1 MTNSDDDKKQ
11 LAPLPGRRW
20 WRLLLLSGTGVGIL
34 GLVGAVAAGEWV
46 REKLAPLV
54 QSEVSQTLK
63 RPVQIGR
70 LERFSPTSLRFGR
83 SALPATAID
92 PDYASTEAVEVRFS
106 ISQLLFNRTLKLDI
120 TLVKPS
126 AYIEQDAE
134 SRWVNIPT
142 SEPKPA
148 GLFKTEIEAIRV
160 ENAGAVLLP
169 SPAVGQKTSAPISV
183 TLKNGSALFREQNQR
198 VLYELNGQFTNNDN
212 FAVKADSLLP
222 AAQTNVLLQ
231 AQNLP
236 LSDLARLLK
245 LSGISLQKGLANSNL
260 TVQVRDN
267 KLSGITG
274 TASFAGVQANIN
286 PLKQIIQNGSGQL
299 RFQGTNLIVDSL
311 TGNYGLIPVKIAGT
325 VATGA
330 NFNTE
335 QASFNLITNVQP
347 VAVASVVSAVE
358 TELGQKVVLPI
369 AVAGE
374 VKADAKL
381 TGTVANPVLTGA
393 IASTKPAT
401 VDRLQL
407 NNISTNFQVERGRI
421 AQTPTP
427 NSPPSNGQFS
437 SLALTLS
444 DMLVVPAAGGKIGG
458 KGEVYLTLG
467 SDNSRS
473 GLVFDLQ
480 AENVPGDAIAQ
491 IYAVPIPAAVKI
503 GSVSAKAQ
511 IFGLLDNIQA
521 RAQWQAPQGTFPAS
535 GEIRAGR
542 NSADLQNTVVKIGD
556 ATVNVDAAI
565 QDRRWEA
572 IIKGDR
578 VAVKSLQPLIP
589 GLNLPP
595 ELAGLFTGTAEAG
608 GTLDDFSLNAIAASG
623 KGTLNL
629 ADSIVDVNGKLESGR
644 WQASGKTEKVALNRL
659 IDIGLP
665 FLATSNSNT
674 SPSANL
680 ENLKSKIQNLKSLG
694 GQLAGEFQAGGNVD
708 NLTASGINL
717 SANGKLNFADSN
729 VNLKGELTAG
739 NWQATAETDRTSVSR
754 LVDLGLPL
762 LDVASAFNPENQQSA
777 TLRSKIQNL
786 KSIDGQISSQVT
798 ASGSLDNLTASSINA
813 SGSGQLNLADSNVN
827 FKAELAAGNWQATA
841 ETDRTSVSRLVD
853 LGLPLLD
860 VASAFNPE
868 NQPDS
873 NLRSKIPNLKS
884 IDGQISSQVTASGSL
899 DNLTASSINANGSG
913 QLNLGGSN
921 VNFKAELAAGNWQ
934 ATAETDRTSV
944 SRLVDLGLPL
954 LDVASAFNP
963 ENQQDSNL
971 RSKIPNLKSI
981 DGQISSQ
988 VTASGSLDNLTASSI
1003 NANGSGQLNL
1013 GGSNVNFKGELAAGN
1028 WQATAETD
1036 RTSISSLVNLGLPLL
1051 DAASAFNPEKQ
1062 EQYTNLK
1069 SKIQNLKS
1077 LDGEISNQIQAAGSL
1092 DKSADLA
1099 VNSSGKLNIADGTVD
1114 FKGKLDARQ
1123 WQAVADLDRVILSR
1137 LEQTV
1142 RNLQLFT
1149 LTATLPKGF
1158 DGRVN
1163 GQYQAAGSLDNLTA
1177 KGIRASGEG
1186 RILVD
1191 RLGAIDTTAKLEN
1204 GNLEALL
1211 ETNGVT
1217 VSNLEQTL
1225 KQTGLLTTNLPP
1237 EIAGT
1242 LDGKLRIVGN
1252 TDNLT
1257 ANGITANGDGQIR
1270 LANGGGIVNATGS
1283 AQSGNWRA
1291 SIEGDQIALSR
1302 FQKAF
1307 EAQRQSLQ
1315 ASGLVSQAQNL
1326 PLLRGLFNGNV
1337 NLSGPIAAGTGE
1349 PPLQTVRAG
1358 GSFRISELPFL
1369 QQPFDAIFNWDGKR
1383 IEVEQAATPGLTA
1396 SGFVGVE
1403 LAGKGLPSISNLDL
1417 DVKLSNF
1424 NLEALPAEQLA
1435 FLRPMGLKNAS
1446 EKNQP
1451 IRGNVDFT
1459 GRLTGTLAAPS
1470 LVGDVEVRNLAVNEV
1485 AFDSVL
1491 AGKVTASSDQSVD
1504 LRLAGAQDKI
1514 EVALNQSF
1522 LPTSFLVKR
1531 GESVAR
1537 GQAEGETLRVNLSD
1551 FPLAALNLSP
1561 GQEAGLGPITGTV
1574 SGQVNVPGWKMPLNP
1589 ATLQATGQIAIAQP
1603 AIGYIKGDSFQAEF
1617 SYANGSASL
1626 TNGIFRQGTGQYLI
1640 SGNVKAGTNP
1650 EFAGKVNIQQGNL
1663 QQVLAALQYFNLGD
1677 LARGLKPPVYG
1688 NSGDVQTVAV
1698 GEPEAPLI
1706 EQLRRL
1712 AEIEVILQQQQAVK
1726 SAEKLPALSQLQG
1739 TFGGEIAVAGS
1750 LRTGV
1755 QAQFNVKGDNWQW
1768 GKYVAEQFNVEG
1780 SFQDGILTILPLEIR
1795 SGKSAIGFSGQLG
1808 QKAQSGQ
1815 LRVENVPVEEL
1826 AKLVELPF
1834 VDVTGNLNLRANL
1847 AGSLENPQATGEL
1860 SLLDGTLN
1868 GEPIKKAD
1876 GSFSYS
1882 NARLNFGGSALVTQT
1897 EPIEVQGSLPFELP
1911 FAAVKP
1917 DSNQIDLRANLKNEG
1932 LAIINVL
1939 TPKVAWVSG
1948 TGQVQIRVGGTL
1960 QQPVAQGIA
1969 NLENATVRARAFPEP
1984 LTGLTGTVRFEGDRI
1999 RVEGIRGQL
2008 SKGEVMAQGVIPLSV
2023 PFAPGD
2029 ADGANPLAVNLDK
2042 LALNLRGLYRGG
2054 AVGQVQ
2060 ATGTA
2065 LRPQLSGKIELYD
2078 GEVFLPSAGG
2088 VTTRL
2093 ASSASDSPASPS
2105 DSTSSDSTSSSSPSP
2120 SFEVGLND
2128 LGLKLGRGV
2137 RVTSAPIL
2145 DFKATGALTVNGTL
2159 DDIRPA
2165 GRIRLTSGSVN
2176 LFTTQ
2181 FKLDKGYP
2189 QTATFVPTQ
2198 GLDPTLDVRLAT
2210 SVQEV
2215 SRFRTPGT
2223 SVASEIAD
2231 EPTSFGSV
2239 RSVRIQALVK
2249 GKASGLAENLELRSS
2264 PGRSQ
2269 TEIVALLGGSF
2280 VQTLGQGDSTL
2291 AIANLAGAG
2300 LFSNLQSVITNAT
2313 GLSEFRLFP
2322 TRIRGNEGQ
2331 TATSSSG
2338 AAAGAG
2344 SLGIG
2349 LEVGADI
2356 TRNLSAS
2363 IIRVLSANQPTEFNV
2378 RYRLNDKILLRGS
2391 TNFQGD
2397 NRVTAEYELRF

>member
-1 MTNSDDDKKQ
+1 MTNLDDDKIQ
-11 LAPLPGRRW
+11 LAPRSGRRW
-20 WRLLLLSGTGVGIL
+20 WRLLLLSGTGL
-34 GLVGAVAAGEWV
+34 GLVALVGAVAAREWV
-46 REKLAPLV
+46 LEKLAPIV
-54 QSEVSQTLK
+54 ASEVSQTLK
-63 RPVQIGR
+63 RPVQIGS

-83 SALPATAID
+83 SSVPATAID
-92 PDYASTEAVEVRFS
+92 PDYASTEAVEVQFS
-106 ISQLLFNRTLKLDI
+106 IWPLLFNRTLKLDI

-126 AYIEQDAE
+126 AYIEQDNQG
-134 SRWVNIPT
+134 RWVNIPT
-142 SEPKPA
+142 QDKKPP

-160 ENAGAVLLP
+160 ENAAAVLVP

-183 TLKNGSALFREQNQR
+183 SLKNGSALFREQNQR
-198 VLYELNGQFTNNDN
+198 VLYEFNGQFTNNDN

-236 LSDLARLLK
+236 LSDINRLLK
-245 LSGISLQKGLANSNL
+245 VPGVSLQKGLANSNL

-274 TASFAGVQANIN
+274 TASFAGVQASIN
-286 PLKQIIQNGSGQL
+286 PLKQIIQNSSGQL
-299 RFQGTNLIVDSL
+299 RFQGTNVIVDSL
-311 TGNYGLIPVKIAGT
+311 TGNYGLIPVQIAGT
-325 VATGA
+325 VVTGT

-335 QASFNLITNVQP
+335 QASFNLITNVPP
-347 VAVASVVSAVE
+347 VAVASVISAVE
-358 TELGQKVVLPI
+358 AELGQKVVLPI
-369 AVAGE
+369 ALAGE

-381 TGTVANPVLTGA
+381 TGTVANPVLTGT
-393 IASTKPAT
+393 IASTKPAA

-407 NNISTNFQVERGRI
+407 NNVSTNFKLERGRT

-427 NSPPSNGQFS
+427 NSPSSTVPFS

-458 KGEVYLTLG
+458 KGEVDLALG
-467 SDNSRS
+467 SENSRS

-480 AENVPGDAIAQ
+480 AENVPGDAIAK
-491 IYAVPIPAAVKI
+491 IYALPIPAAVKI

-511 IFGLLDNIQA
+511 VFGPLDNIQT
-521 RAQWQAPQGTFPAS
+521 RAQWQANQGTFPAA

-565 QDRRWEA
+565 KDRQWQA
-572 IIKGDR
+572 ILKGDR
-578 VAVKSLQPLIP
+578 VALKSLQPLIP

-595 ELAGLFTGTAEAG
+595 ELAGLFSGTAEAG
-608 GTLDDFSLNAIAASG
+608 GTLDDLSLNAIAATG
-623 KGTLNL
+623 KGTLNI
-629 ADSIVDVNGKLESGR
+629 ADSIVDVNAKLESGR
-644 WQASGKTEKVALNRL
+644 WQASGKTEKVALNPL
-659 IDIGLP
+659 LDIGLP
-665 FLATSNSNT
+665 FLALEN
-674 SPSANL
+674 PANL
-680 ENLKSKIQNLKSLG
+680 DNLKSKIQNLKSLD
-694 GQLAGEFQAGGNVD
+694 GQLAGEFQASGNVD

-717 SANGKLNFADSN
+717 STNGKLNIADSN
-729 VNLKGELTAG
+729 VNLKAELTAG
-739 NWQATAETDRTSVSR
+739 NWQATAQTDRTSIAR

-777 TLRSKIQNL
+777 NLRSKIQNL
-786 KSIDGQISSQVT
+786 KSIDGQLSSQFT
-798 ASGSLDNLTASSINA
+798 ASGSLDNLTASSIN
-813 SGSGQLNLADSNVN
+813 V
-827 FKAELAAGNWQATA
+827 
-841 ETDRTSVSRLVD
+841 
-853 LGLPLLD
+853 
-860 VASAFNPE
+860 
-868 NQPDS
+868 
-873 NLRSKIPNLKS
+873 
-884 IDGQISSQVTASGSL
+884 
-899 DNLTASSINANGSG
+899 NGSG
-913 QLNLGGSN
+913 KLNLGGSN
-921 VNFKAELAAGNWQ
+921 VNFKGGLAEGNWEGI
-934 ATAETDRTSV
+934 AETDRTSIT
-944 SRLVDLGLPL
+944 SLVNLGLPL

-963 ENQQDSNL
+963 ENQQ
-971 RSKIPNLKSI
+971 
-981 DGQISSQ
+981 
-988 VTASGSLDNLTASSI
+988 
-1003 NANGSGQLNL
+1003 
-1013 GGSNVNFKGELAAGN
+1013 
-1028 WQATAETD
+1028 
-1036 RTSISSLVNLGLPLL
+1036 
-1051 DAASAFNPEKQ
+1051 
-1062 EQYTNLK
+1062 QYSNLK

-1077 LDGEISNQIQAAGSL
+1077 LDGQISNQIQAAGSL
-1092 DKSADLA
+1092 DKSADIA
-1099 VNSSGKLNIADGTVD
+1099 VNSSGKLKIADGTVD
-1114 FKGKLDARQ
+1114 FKGKLDAGR
-1123 WQAVADLDRVILSR
+1123 WLAVADLDRVILSR
-1137 LEQTV
+1137 LEKTV
-1142 RNLQLFT
+1142 RDTQLFN

-1163 GQYQAAGSLDNLTA
+1163 GQFQAAGSLDNLTA

-1186 RILVD
+1186 RVLVD

-1204 GNLEALL
+1204 GNWQALL

-1242 LDGKLRIVGN
+1242 LDGKIRLLGN

-1270 LANGGGIVNATGS
+1270 LANGGGVVNAVGS

-1315 ASGLVSQAQNL
+1315 AGGLVSQAQNL

-1337 NLSGPIAAGTGE
+1337 NLSGPIAAASA
-1349 PPLQTVRAG
+1349 QTLRAG

-1369 QQPFDAIFNWDGKR
+1369 KQPFEAIFNWDGKR
-1383 IEVEQAATPGLTA
+1383 IEVEKAATRGLTA

-1435 FLRPMGLKNAS
+1435 FLCPIGHKNCT

-1459 GRLTGTLAAPS
+1459 GRLTGNLAALS
-1470 LVGDVEVRNLAVNEV
+1470 LVGDVEVRNLAVNQV
-1485 AFDSVL
+1485 AFDPVL
-1491 AGKVTASSDQSVD
+1491 AGKVTASSDKSVD
-1504 LRLAGAQDKI
+1504 LRLAGVSDKI
-1514 EVALNQSF
+1514 EVALNRSF

-1531 GESVAR
+1531 GESVAS
-1537 GQAEGETLRVNLSD
+1537 GQTEGETLRVNLSD

-1561 GQEAGLGPITGTV
+1561 GKDAGLGPITGTV

-1589 ATLQATGQIAIAQP
+1589 QTLQATGQIAIAQP

-1617 SYANGSASL
+1617 SYANGSATL

-1640 SGNVKAGTNP
+1640 SGNVKAGANP

-1726 SAEKLPALSQLQG
+1726 SSEKLPALSELQG

-1750 LRTGV
+1750 LQTGV
-1755 QAQFNVKGDNWQW
+1755 QAQFNVTGDNWQW
-1768 GKYVAEQFNVEG
+1768 GKYVAEKFSIEG
-1780 SFQDGILTILPLEIR
+1780 GFQDGILTILPLEIR

-1815 LRVENVPVEEL
+1815 LRIENVPVEEL
-1826 AKLVELPF
+1826 AKLIELPF

-1882 NARLNFGGSALVTQT
+1882 NARLNFGGSALITQT

-1917 DSNQIDLRANLKNEG
+1917 DSNQIDLRANLQNEG

-1939 TPKVAWVSG
+1939 TPQVAWVSG
-1948 TGQVQIRVGGTL
+1948 KGQVQIRVGGTL
-1960 QQPVAQGIA
+1960 QQPIAQGIA
-1969 NLENATVRARAFPEP
+1969 NFENATVRARAFPEP
-1984 LTGLTGTVRFEGDRI
+1984 LTGLTGRVRFEGDRI

-2008 SKGEVMAQGVIPLSV
+2008 SQGQVVAAGVIPLSV
-2023 PFAPGD
+2023 PFAAGD
-2029 ADGANPLAVNLDK
+2029 VDSANPLAVNLDK

-2065 LRPQLSGKIELYD
+2065 LRPRLGGNIELYD

-2088 VTTRL
+2088 ATRL
-2093 ASSASDSPASPS
+2093 ASSPSPSPSPATEVSASPS
-2105 DSTSSDSTSSSSPSP
+2105 PATEVSASPSPATEVSASPSPLP

-2128 LGLKLGRGV
+2128 LRLNLGRGI

-2145 DFKATGALTVNGTL
+2145 SFQATGGLRVNGTL
-2159 DDIRPA
+2159 DDLRPE
-2165 GRIRLTSGSVN
+2165 GTIRLTSGSVN

-2181 FKLDKGYP
+2181 FRLDRGYP

-2215 SRFRTPGT
+2215 TRFRTPGT

-2231 EPTSFGSV
+2231 EPTNFGSV
-2239 RSVRIQALVK
+2239 RSVRIQALVQ
-2249 GKASGLAENLELRSS
+2249 GKASQLAENLELRSS
-2264 PGRSQ
+2264 PGRSS

-2300 LFSNLQSVITNAT
+2300 LLNNLQSVITNAT

-2331 TATSSSG
+2331 TARSG
-2338 AAAGAG
+2338 SGGASGAG

-2363 IIRVLSANQPTEFNV
+2363 IIRVLSANQPTEFNL
-2378 RYRLNDKILLRGS
+2378 RYRLNDKILLRSS

-2397 NRVTAEYELRF
+2397 NRVTAEYEMRF

>member
-1 MTNSDDDKKQ
+1 MTNSDDDKNQ
-11 LAPLPGRRW
+11 LLPRPGRRW
-20 WRLLLLSGTGVGIL
+20 WRLLLLSGTGLGIVA
-34 GLVGAVAAGEWV
+34 LVGAAVAREWV
-46 REKLAPLV
+46 RTKLAPLV
-54 QSEVSQTLK
+54 ETEVSQTLK
-63 RPVQIGR
+63 RPVKIGG
-70 LERFSPTSLRFGR
+70 LERFSPISLRFGR
-83 SALPATAID
+83 STLPATAID
-92 PDYASTEAVEVRFS
+92 PDYASAEAVEVRFS
-106 ISQLLFNRTLKLDI
+106 LLPLLFNRTLKLDI

-126 AYIEQDAE
+126 AYIEQDAQG
-134 SRWVNIPT
+134 RWVNIPT
-142 SEPKPA
+142 REPKPA

-160 ENAGAVLLP
+160 ENAGAVLVP
-169 SPAVGQKTSAPISV
+169 SPAVGQKTAAPISV

-212 FAVKADSLLP
+212 FVVKADSLLP

-236 LSDLARLLK
+236 LSDIARLLK
-245 LSGISLQKGLANSNL
+245 IPDISLQKGLLNSNL

-274 TASFAGVQANIN
+274 TASFAGVQANIKA
-286 PLKQIIQNGSGQL
+286 LKQIVQNGSGQL

-325 VATGA
+325 VAAGA
-330 NFNTE
+330 NFNFDR
-335 QASFNLITNVQP
+335 ASFNLITNVQP
-347 VAVASVVSAVE
+347 VAVASIVSAVE

-374 VKADAKL
+374 VKADVKL
-381 TGTVANPVLTGA
+381 TGTVAEPVLAGT

-407 NNISTNFQVERGRI
+407 NNISTNFKLERRTM
-421 AQTPTP
+421 AQMPTP
-427 NSPPSNGQFS
+427 NSPQPTGQFS
-437 SLALTLS
+437 TLALNLT
-444 DMLVVPAAGGKIGG
+444 DILVVPAAGGKIGG
-458 KGEVYLTLG
+458 KGEVDITLG

-480 AENVPGDAIAQ
+480 AENVPADALAQ

-511 IFGLLDNIQA
+511 IFGPLDNIQA
-521 RAQWQAPQGTFPAS
+521 RVKWQAPQGTFPAA
-535 GEIRAGR
+535 GEIRAGG
-542 NSADLQNTVVKIGD
+542 NSADLQNTVVKIGG
-556 ATVNVDAAI
+556 AAVNVDAAFK
-565 QDRRWEA
+565 DRQWEA

-578 VAVKSLQPLIP
+578 VALKSLQPLIP
-589 GLNLPP
+589 GLILPP
-595 ELAGLFTGTAEAG
+595 ELAGMFTGTAEAA
-608 GTLDDFSLNAIAASG
+608 GTLDDLSLNGIYASG
-623 KGTLNL
+623 KGTLNI
-629 ADSIVDVNGKLESGR
+629 ADSIVDVSGKLESGR
-644 WQASGKTEKVALNRL
+644 WQASGKTQKVALNRL

-665 FLATSNSNT
+665 FLAASNSNR
-674 SPSANL
+674 SPAANL
-680 ENLKSKIQNLKSLG
+680 NNLQSKIQNLKSLD
-694 GQLAGEFQAGGNVD
+694 GQLAGEFKAGGTVD
-708 NLTASGINL
+708 NLTASGINF
-717 SANGKLNFADSN
+717 STNGKLNLGDSN
-729 VNLKGELTAG
+729 VNLKAELSDG

-762 LDVASAFNPENQQSA
+762 LDVASAFNPENQQYSNL
-777 TLRSKIQNL
+777 TSKIPTL
-786 KSIDGQISSQVT
+786 KSIDGQISSQLT
-798 ASGSLDNLTASSINA
+798 ASGSVDNLNGNSVKA

-827 FKAELAAGNWQATA
+827 FQGELARGNWQAKL
-841 ETDRTSVSRLVD
+841 ETDRTSISRLVD
-853 LGLPLLD
+853 LSIPILD

-868 NQPDS
+868 NKES
-873 NLRSKIPNLKS
+873 ANLKSKIQNLKS
-884 IDGQISSQVTASGSL
+884 IDGKLSSQFTAAGSV

-913 QLNLGGSN
+913 QLNLAGSN
-921 VNFKAELAAGNWQ
+921 LNFQGELARGNWQ
-934 ATAETDRTSV
+934 GTAETDRTSIGG
-944 SRLVDLGLPL
+944 LVNLGLPL

-963 ENQQDSNL
+963 ENQQKYSNL
-971 RSKIPNLKSI
+971 RS
-981 DGQISSQ
+981 Q
-988 VTASGSLDNLTASSI
+988 
-1003 NANGSGQLNL
+1003 
-1013 GGSNVNFKGELAAGN
+1013 
-1028 WQATAETD
+1028 
-1036 RTSISSLVNLGLPLL
+1036 
-1051 DAASAFNPEKQ
+1051 
-1062 EQYTNLK
+1062 
-1069 SKIQNLKS
+1069 IQNLKS

-1092 DKSADLA
+1092 DKSADIAL
-1099 VNSSGKLNIADGTVD
+1099 NSSGQLKIADGTVD
-1114 FKGKLDARQ
+1114 FKGKLDSGR

-1137 LEQTV
+1137 LEKTV
-1142 RNLQLFT
+1142 RDTQLFT

-1158 DGRVN
+1158 DGRIN

-1191 RLGAIDTTAKLEN
+1191 RLGAIDTVAKLEN

-1242 LDGKLRIVGN
+1242 LDGKIRILGTV
-1252 TDNLT
+1252 DNLT

-1270 LANGGGIVNATGS
+1270 LANGGGVVNAKAS

-1291 SIEGDQIALSR
+1291 SIQGDQIALSS

-1315 ASGLVSQAQNL
+1315 GSGLVSQAQNL

-1337 NLSGPIAAGTGE
+1337 DLSGPIGAGTGA
-1349 PPLQTVRAG
+1349 PPLQSVRAG

-1369 QQPFDAIFNWDGKR
+1369 KQPLEAIFNWDGKR
-1383 IEVEQAATPGLTA
+1383 IEVEKAATPGLTA

-1435 FLRPMGLKNAS
+1435 FLRPMGLKNDS

-1459 GRLTGTLAAPS
+1459 GRLTGTLAALS
-1470 LVGDVEVRNLAVNEV
+1470 LAGDVEVRNLAVNQV

-1491 AGKVTASSDQSVD
+1491 AGKVTASSDKSVD
-1504 LRLAGAQDKI
+1504 LRLAGASDKI
-1514 EVALNQSF
+1514 EVALNSSF

-1531 GESVAR
+1531 GDSAAS
-1537 GQAEGETLRVNLSD
+1537 GQTEGETLRVNFSD

-1561 GQEAGLGPITGTV
+1561 GKEAGLGPITGTV

-1589 ATLQATGQIAIAQP
+1589 QTLPANGQITIAQP
-1603 AIGYIKGDSFQAEF
+1603 VIGYIKGDSFQAEF

-1640 SGNVKAGTNP
+1640 SGNVKAGANP

-1677 LARGLKPPVYG
+1677 FARGLKPPVYA
-1688 NSGDVQTVAV
+1688 NAASVQTVGV

-1712 AEIEVILQQQQAVK
+1712 AEIEAILQQQQAIK

-1768 GKYVAEQFNVEG
+1768 GKYVAEQFSLEG

-1815 LRVENVPVEEL
+1815 LRIENLPVEEL

-1860 SLLDGTLN
+1860 SLLEGTLN

-1876 GSFSYS
+1876 SSFSYS

-1897 EPIEVQGSLPFELP
+1897 EPIEVQGSLPFGLP

-1917 DSNQIDLRANLKNEG
+1917 DSNQIDFRANLQNEG

-1939 TPKVAWVSG
+1939 TPQVAWVSG
-1948 TGQVQIRVGGTL
+1948 KGQVQIRVGGTL

-1969 NLENATVRARAFPEP
+1969 NFENATVRARTFPEP
-1984 LTGLTGTVRFEGDRI
+1984 ITGLTGAVRFEGDRI

-2008 SKGEVMAQGVIPLSV
+2008 SKGEVVAQGVIPLSV
-2023 PFAPGD
+2023 PFAAGD
-2029 ADGANPLAVNLDK
+2029 VDAANPLTVNLDK
-2042 LALNLRGLYRGG
+2042 LALNLKGLYRGG

-2060 ATGTA
+2060 AAGTA

-2078 GEVFLPSAGG
+2078 GEVFLPSASGG
-2088 VTTRL
+2088 ATRL
-2093 ASSASDSPASPS
+2093 ASSPNPTPATEASPNPNPGDSPA
-2105 DSTSSDSTSSSSPSP
+2105 TSSPNPSP

-2128 LGLKLGRGV
+2128 LQLNLGRGV
-2137 RVTSAPIL
+2137 RVTSPPIL
-2145 DFKATGALTVNGTL
+2145 DFKATGALTVNGSL

-2165 GRIRLTSGSVN
+2165 GTIRLTSGAVN

-2215 SRFRTPGT
+2215 TRFRAPGT

-2231 EPTSFGSV
+2231 EPTNFGSV
-2239 RSVRIQALVK
+2239 RSVRIQALVR

-2264 PGRSQ
+2264 PSRSS

-2300 LFSNLQSVITNAT
+2300 LFNNLQSVITNAT

-2322 TRIRGNEGQ
+2322 TRIRGNEVQAGR
-2331 TATSSSG
+2331 SGSG
-2338 AAAGAG
+2338 AGGGAG

-2363 IIRVLSANQPTEFNV
+2363 IIRVLSANQPTEFNL
-2378 RYRLNDKILLRGS
+2378 RYRLSDKILLRGS
-2391 TNFQGD
+2391 TNLQGE

>member
-1 MTNSDDDKKQ
+1 MTNSDDDKIQ
-11 LAPLPGRRW
+11 LAPRSGRRW

-34 GLVGAVAAGEWV
+34 GLVGAVAAREWV
-46 REKLAPLV
+46 REKLAPIV
-54 QSEVSQTLK
+54 ASEVSQTLK

-70 LERFSPTSLRFGR
+70 LERFTPTSLRFGR
-83 SALPATAID
+83 SIVPATAID
-92 PDYASTEAVEVRFS
+92 PDYASTEAVEVQFS
-106 ISQLLFNRTLKLDI
+106 IWPLLFNRTLKLDI

-126 AYIEQDAE
+126 AYIEQD
-134 SRWVNIPT
+134 SQGRWVNLPT
-142 SEPKPA
+142 QDKKPP

-160 ENAGAVLLP
+160 ENLGAVLVP
-169 SPAVGQKTSAPISV
+169 SPAVGQKKSAPISV
-183 TLKNGSALFREQNQR
+183 SLKNGSALFREQNQR
-198 VLYELNGQFTNNDN
+198 VLYEFNGQFTNNDN

-222 AAQTNVLLQ
+222 AGQTNVLLQ
-231 AQNLP
+231 GQNLP

-245 LSGISLQKGLANSNL
+245 IPGISLQKGLANGNL
-260 TVQVRDN
+260 TAQVRDN

-274 TASFAGVQANIN
+274 TASFAGVEASIN
-286 PLKQIIQNGSGQL
+286 PLKQTIQNSSGQL
-299 RFQGTNLIVDSL
+299 RFQGTNLTIDSL
-311 TGNYGLIPVKIAGT
+311 TGNYGLIPVQIAGT
-325 VATGA
+325 VAAGA
-330 NFNTE
+330 NFNLDT
-335 QASFNLITNVQP
+335 ASLNLNTNVQP
-347 VAVASVVSAVE
+347 VAVASVVSAIE
-358 TELGQKVVLPI
+358 QELGQKVVLPF

-381 TGTVANPVLTGA
+381 TGTVTQPMLAGT

-407 NNISTNFQVERGRI
+407 NNVSTNFQMELGKV

-427 NSPPSNGQFS
+427 NSQ
-437 SLALTLS
+437 SLAVTFS

-458 KGEVYLTLG
+458 KGQIQIGLG
-467 SDNSRS
+467 SENSRS

-480 AENVPGDAIAQ
+480 AENVPGDAIAK
-491 IYAVPIPAAVKI
+491 IYALPIPAAVKI

-511 IFGLLDNIQA
+511 VFGPLDNIQA
-521 RAQWQAPQGTFPAS
+521 RAQWQAAQGTFPAA

-556 ATVNVDAAI
+556 ATVNVDAALK
-565 QDRRWEA
+565 DRQWQA

-578 VAVKSLQPLIP
+578 VAVKSLQELVP

-595 ELAGLFTGTAEAG
+595 ELAGLFTGTAEAA
-608 GTLDDFSLNAIAASG
+608 GTLDDLSLNAIAATG
-623 KGTLNL
+623 KGTLNI
-629 ADSIVDVNGKLESGR
+629 ADSIVDVNAKLESGR
-644 WQASGKTEKVALNRL
+644 WQASGKTEKVALNPL

-665 FLATSNSNT
+665 FLALENPAT
-674 SPSANL
+674 NL
-680 ENLKSKIQNLKSLG
+680 DNLKSKIQNLKSLD
-694 GQLAGEFQAGGNVD
+694 GQLAGEFQAAGNVD

-717 SANGKLNFADSN
+717 STNGKLNIADSN
-729 VNLKGELTAG
+729 VNLKAELTAG
-739 NWQATAETDRTSVSR
+739 NWQVTAETDRTSISR
-754 LVDLGLPL
+754 LVDLTLPL

-777 TLRSKIQNL
+777 NLKSKIQNL
-786 KSIDGQISSQVT
+786 KSIDGQLSSQFT
-798 ASGSLDNLTASSINA
+798 ASGSLDNLTASSIN
-813 SGSGQLNLADSNVN
+813 V
-827 FKAELAAGNWQATA
+827 
-841 ETDRTSVSRLVD
+841 
-853 LGLPLLD
+853 
-860 VASAFNPE
+860 
-868 NQPDS
+868 
-873 NLRSKIPNLKS
+873 
-884 IDGQISSQVTASGSL
+884 
-899 DNLTASSINANGSG
+899 NGSG
-913 QLNLGGSN
+913 
-921 VNFKAELAAGNWQ
+921 K
-934 ATAETDRTSV
+934 
-944 SRLVDLGLPL
+944 
-954 LDVASAFNP
+954 
-963 ENQQDSNL
+963 
-971 RSKIPNLKSI
+971 
-981 DGQISSQ
+981 
-988 VTASGSLDNLTASSI
+988 
-1003 NANGSGQLNL
+1003 LNL
-1013 GGSNVNFKGELAAGN
+1013 GGSNVNFKGGLAGGN
-1028 WQATAETD
+1028 WEGIAETD

-1051 DAASAFNPEKQ
+1051 DVASAFNPENQ
-1062 EQYTNLK
+1062 QQYSNLK

-1077 LDGEISNQIQAAGSL
+1077 LDGQISNQIQAAGSL
-1092 DKSADLA
+1092 DKSSVADVS

-1114 FKGKLDARQ
+1114 FKGKLDAGQ

-1137 LEQTV
+1137 LEKTI
-1142 RNLQLFT
+1142 RDTQLFT

-1163 GQYQAAGSLDNLTA
+1163 GEFQAAGSLDNLTA

-1186 RILVD
+1186 RVLVD

-1204 GNLEALL
+1204 GNWQAFL

-1225 KQTGLLTTNLPP
+1225 KQTGLLTTNLPR

-1242 LDGKLRIVGN
+1242 LDGKIRLLGN

-1270 LANGGGIVNATGS
+1270 LANGGGVVNAKGS

-1302 FQKAF
+1302 FQQAF
-1307 EAQRQSLQ
+1307 EVQRQSLQ

-1337 NLSGPIAAGTGE
+1337 NLSGPIGAGQGA
-1349 PPLQTVRAG
+1349 PPLQNVRAG

-1369 QQPFDAIFNWDGKR
+1369 KQPFEAIFNWDGKR
-1383 IEVEQAATPGLTA
+1383 VELEKAATRGLTA

-1435 FLRPMGLKNAS
+1435 FLRPIGLKNSS

-1459 GRLTGTLAAPS
+1459 GRLTGNLAALS
-1470 LVGDVEVRNLAVNEV
+1470 LVGDVEVRNLAVNQV

-1491 AGKVTASSDQSVD
+1491 AGKVTASSDKSVD
-1504 LRLAGAQDKI
+1504 LRLAGVSDKI
-1514 EVALNQSF
+1514 EIALNPSF

-1531 GESVAR
+1531 GESIAS
-1537 GQAEGETLRVNLSD
+1537 GQTEGETLRVNLSD

-1589 ATLQATGQIAIAQP
+1589 QTLQANGQIAIAQP

-1617 SYANGSASL
+1617 SYANGNATL

-1640 SGNVKAGTNP
+1640 SGNVKTGANP

-1663 QQVLAALQYFNLGD
+1663 QQVLVALQYFNLGD
-1677 LARGLKPPVYG
+1677 LARGLKTPVYG
-1688 NSGDVQTVAV
+1688 NSVDVQTVAV

-1706 EQLRRL
+1706 IQLRRL

-1726 SAEKLPALSQLQG
+1726 SSEKLPALSQLQG
-1739 TFGGEIAVAGS
+1739 TFGGEIAIAGS

-1768 GKYVAEQFNVEG
+1768 GRYVAEQFSIEG
-1780 SFQDGILTILPLEIR
+1780 SFQDGILTVLPLEIR

-1815 LRVENVPVEEL
+1815 LRIENVPVEEL

-1860 SLLDGTLN
+1860 SLVDGTLN

-1882 NARLNFGGSALVTQT
+1882 NARVNFGGSALITQT

-1911 FAAVKP
+1911 FASVKP
-1917 DSNQIDLRANLKNEG
+1917 DSNQIDLRANLQNEG

-1939 TPKVAWVSG
+1939 TPQIAWVSG
-1948 TGQVQIRVGGTL
+1948 KGQVQIRVGGTL

-1969 NLENATVRARAFPEP
+1969 NFENATVRARAFPEP
-1984 LTGLTGTVRFEGDRI
+1984 ITGLTGAVRFEGDRI
-1999 RVEGIRGQL
+1999 RVERIRGQL
-2008 SKGEVMAQGVIPLSV
+2008 TKGEIVAQGVIPLSV
-2023 PFAPGD
+2023 PFAEGD
-2029 ADGANPLAVNLDK
+2029 VDAANPLAVNLDK

-2054 AVGQVQ
+2054 AIGQVQ
-2060 ATGTA
+2060 ARGTA
-2065 LRPQLSGKIELYD
+2065 FRPRLSGNIELYD

-2088 VTTRL
+2088 GATQLV
-2093 ASSASDSPASPS
+2093 SSPSDSPSSPATEASPS
-2105 DSTSSDSTSSSSPSP
+2105 DSPSTASASPSP
-2120 SFEVGLND
+2120 SFDLAFND
-2128 LGLKLGRGV
+2128 LQLKLGRGV
-2137 RVTSAPIL
+2137 RVTSPPIL
-2145 DFKATGALTVNGTL
+2145 DFQATGALTVNGSL
-2159 DDIRPA
+2159 DDIRPE
-2165 GRIRLTSGSVN
+2165 GTIRLTSGSVN

-2181 FKLDKGYP
+2181 FRLDRGYP
-2189 QTATFVPTQ
+2189 QTATFVPAQ

-2215 SRFRTPGT
+2215 SRFRAPGT

-2249 GKASGLAENLELRSS
+2249 GKASQLAESLELRSS
-2264 PGRSQ
+2264 PSRSS

-2300 LFSNLQSVITNAT
+2300 LLNNLQSVITNAT

-2322 TRIRGNEGQ
+2322 TRIRGNEGE
-2331 TATSSSG
+2331 TARSIAGG
-2338 AAAGAG
+2338 ASGAG

-2363 IIRVLSANQPTEFNV
+2363 IIRVLSANQPTEFNL
-2378 RYRLNDKILLRGS
+2378 RYRISDQILLRSS

>member
-11 LAPLPGRRW
+11 LAPRSGRHW
-20 WRLLLLSGTGVGIL
+20 WRILLLSGTGVGIL
-34 GLVGAVAAGEWV
+34 GLVGAVAAREWV
-46 REKLAPLV
+46 QKKLAPLV
-54 QSEVSQTLK
+54 ASEVSQTLK

-70 LERFSPTSLRFGR
+70 LERFSPIGLRFGR
-83 SALPATAID
+83 STVPATAID
-92 PDYASTEAVEVRFS
+92 PDYASTEAVEVKFS
-106 ISQLLFNRTLKLDI
+106 ILPLLFNRTLKLDI

-134 SRWVNIPT
+134 GRWVNIPT
-142 SEPKPA
+142 QDKKPA

-160 ENAGAVLLP
+160 ENAGAVLVP

-198 VLYELNGQFTNNDN
+198 VLYEVNGQFTNNDN

-222 AAQTNVLLQ
+222 AAQTNLLLQ
-231 AQNLP
+231 SQNLP

-245 LSGISLQKGLANSNL
+245 ISGISLQKGLANSNL

-267 KLSGITG
+267 KLSAITG
-274 TASFAGVQANIN
+274 AASFAGVEANIN
-286 PLKQIIQNGSGQL
+286 PLKQIVQNASGQL
-299 RFQGTNLIVDSL
+299 RFQGTNVIVDSL
-311 TGNYGLIPVKIAGT
+311 TGNYGLIPVQIAGT
-325 VATGA
+325 VTTGA
-330 NFNTE
+330 NFDTE

-347 VAVASVVSAVE
+347 VAVASVVNAVE
-358 TELGQKVVLPI
+358 AELGQKVVLPI
-369 AVAGE
+369 AVATE

-381 TGTVANPVLTGA
+381 TGTVANPVLAGT

-407 NNISTNFQVERGRI
+407 NNISTNFKLERGRT
-421 AQTPTP
+421 AQTPTPTP
-427 NSPPSNGQFS
+427 NSPPSTVPLS
-437 SLALTLS
+437 SLVVTLS
-444 DMLVVPAAGGKIGG
+444 DILVVPAAGGKIGG
-458 KGEVYLTLG
+458 KGEVDLALG
-467 SDNSRS
+467 SENSRS

-480 AENVPGDAIAQ
+480 AENLPGDALAQ
-491 IYAVPIPAAVKI
+491 IYALPIPAAVKI

-511 IFGLLDNIQA
+511 VFGPLNKIQA

-535 GEIRAGR
+535 GEIRAGG
-542 NSADLQNTVVKIGD
+542 NVADLQNTVVKIGD
-556 ATVNVDAAI
+556 AAVNVDAAI
-565 QDRRWEA
+565 QDRQWEA

-578 VAVKSLQPLIP
+578 VALKSLQPLIP

-595 ELAGLFTGTAEAG
+595 ELAGLFSGTAEFA
-608 GTLDDFSLNAIAASG
+608 GTLDDLSLNGIYASG
-623 KGTLNL
+623 QGTLNL

-644 WQASGKTEKVALNRL
+644 WQASGRTQKVALNRL
-659 IDIGLP
+659 LDIGLP
-665 FLATSNSNT
+665 LLSASKSQT
-674 SPSANL
+674 SPTANL
-680 ENLKSKIQNLKSLG
+680 DNLKSKIQNLKSLD
-694 GQLAGEFQAGGNVD
+694 GQLAGEFQAAGNVD

-717 SANGKLNFADSN
+717 STNGKLNIADSS
-729 VNLKGELTAG
+729 VNLKGELADG
-739 NWQATAETDRTSVSR
+739 NWQATAETDRTSISR
-754 LVDLGLPL
+754 LVDLTLPL

-777 TLRSKIQNL
+777 NLRSKIQNL
-786 KSIDGQISSQVT
+786 KSIDGQLSSQFT
-798 ASGSLDNLTASSINA
+798 ASGSLENLTASAINV
-813 SGSGQLNLADSNVN
+813 SGSG
-827 FKAELAAGNWQATA
+827 K
-841 ETDRTSVSRLVD
+841 
-853 LGLPLLD
+853 
-860 VASAFNPE
+860 
-868 NQPDS
+868 
-873 NLRSKIPNLKS
+873 
-884 IDGQISSQVTASGSL
+884 
-899 DNLTASSINANGSG
+899 
-913 QLNLGGSN
+913 LNLGGN
-921 VNFKAELAAGNWQ
+921 
-934 ATAETDRTSV
+934 
-944 SRLVDLGLPL
+944 
-954 LDVASAFNP
+954 
-963 ENQQDSNL
+963 
-971 RSKIPNLKSI
+971 
-981 DGQISSQ
+981 
-988 VTASGSLDNLTASSI
+988 
-1003 NANGSGQLNL
+1003 
-1013 GGSNVNFKGELAAGN
+1013 NVNFKGELAAGN
-1028 WQATAETD
+1028 WQGTAETD

-1051 DAASAFNPEKQ
+1051 DAASAFNPENQ
-1062 EQYTNLK
+1062 QQYSNLT
-1069 SKIQNLKS
+1069 SKIQNFKS
-1077 LDGEISNQIQAAGSL
+1077 LDGQISNQIQAAGSL
-1092 DKSADLA
+1092 DKSADIA
-1099 VNSSGKLNIADGTVD
+1099 VNSSGKLNIAGGTVD
-1114 FKGKLDARQ
+1114 FKGKLDAGQ

-1191 RLGAIDTTAKLEN
+1191 RLGAIDTAAKLEN

-1211 ETNGVT
+1211 QTNGVT

-1225 KQTGLLTTNLPP
+1225 KQTGLLTTNLPR

-1337 NLSGPIAAGTGE
+1337 NLSGPIAAAS
-1349 PPLQTVRAG
+1349 PQNVRAG
-1358 GSFRISELPFL
+1358 GSFRISQLPFL
-1369 QQPFDAIFNWDGKR
+1369 KQPFDAIFNWDGKR

-1435 FLRPMGLKNAS
+1435 FLRPIGLKNAS

-1451 IRGNVDFT
+1451 VRGNVDFT
-1459 GRLTGTLAAPS
+1459 GRLTGTPAALSLA
-1470 LVGDVEVRNLAVNEV
+1470 GDVEVRNLAVNEV

-1491 AGKVTASSDQSVD
+1491 AGKVTASSDKSVD
-1504 LRLAGAQDKI
+1504 LRLAGPQDKI

-1537 GQAEGETLRVNLSD
+1537 GQTEGETLRVNLSD

-1617 SYANGSASL
+1617 SYANGSATL
-1626 TNGIFRQGTGQYLI
+1626 TNGIFRQGSGQYLI
-1640 SGNVKAGTNP
+1640 SGNVKAGANP

-1726 SAEKLPALSQLQG
+1726 AAEKLPPLSQLQG

-1768 GKYVAEQFNVEG
+1768 GKYVAEQFSIEG
-1780 SFQDGILTILPLEIR
+1780 SFQDGILTVLPLEIR

-1808 QKAQSGQ
+1808 QKVQSGQ
-1815 LRVENVPVEEL
+1815 LRVENLPVEEL
-1826 AKLVELPF
+1826 AKLIELPF

-1876 GSFSYS
+1876 SSFSYS

-1917 DSNQIDLRANLKNEG
+1917 DNNQIDFRANLQNEG

-1939 TPKVAWVSG
+1939 TPQIAWVTG
-1948 TGQVQIRVGGTL
+1948 KGQVQIRVGGTL

-1969 NLENATVRARAFPEP
+1969 NFENATVRARAFPEP
-1984 LTGLTGTVRFEGDRI
+1984 ITGLTGAVRFEGDRI

-2008 SKGEVMAQGVIPLSV
+2008 SKGEVVAQGVIPLSV
-2023 PFAPGD
+2023 PFAEGD
-2029 ADGANPLAVNLDK
+2029 VDAANPLAVNLDK
-2042 LALNLRGLYRGG
+2042 LGLNLRGLYRGG

-2065 LRPQLSGKIELYD
+2065 LRPQLSGNIELYD

-2088 VTTRL
+2088 GTTRL
-2093 ASSASDSPASPS
+2093 AAASSPSASDSDSPPTSSASDSPATSSPS
-2105 DSTSSDSTSSSSPSP
+2105 ASP

-2145 DFKATGALTVNGTL
+2145 NFQATGALTVNGTL

-2165 GRIRLTSGSVN
+2165 GTIRLTSGAVN

-2249 GKASGLAENLELRSS
+2249 GKASQLAENLELRSS
-2264 PGRSQ
+2264 PGRSS

-2300 LFSNLQSVITNAT
+2300 LFNNLQSVITNAT

-2331 TATSSSG
+2331 TASSNSG